1 MKRVLFVDD
10 EPRVLDGLR
19 DMLRKQRRV
28 WDMVFARGAEAA
40 LEELARAPFDV
51 VVSDMRMPG
60 MDGATFLG
68 RVKELSPATA
78 RIVLSGH
85 AEEAMILKALP
96 VCHQYLSKPCS
107 TEALRG
113 VIERACELQTLLV
126 DPRLRAL
133 AGSVGTLP
141 SVPAIYWELT
151 QALADPEV
159 GAADVSKIVERD
171 LALSAKVLQIVNSS
185 FFGLP
190 QRTTSVGKAV
200 SYLGLSVVKAVAVTL
215 QVFSAGASAR
225 PIPGFSVEELQQRA
239 VLVAEIARRIIRD
252 PKRAEEAYLAGL
264 LHDMGKIILALGAP
278 ERFAEALRL
287 AADSGHPLHL
297 VEKEILHV
305 SHAEVGAFLLG
316 SWGLPLPIV
325 AAVAYHHKP
334 AAAASDD
341 VDLTVAVHVASA
353 LVDGAD
359 QAGAARSADQLDTAT
374 LEALGMAQELVR
386 WRGVA
391 AAVLRKGTEAR

>member
-28 WDMVFARGAEAA
+28 WDMVFAPGAEAA
-40 LEELARAPFDV
+40 LEEIARAPFDV

-60 MDGATFLG
+60 MDGASFLG
-68 RVKELSPATA
+68 RVKELSPEAA
-78 RIVLSGH
+78 RIILSGH
-85 AEEAMILKALP
+85 AEEAMILRALP

-107 TEALRG
+107 AEALRE
-113 VIERACELQTLLV
+113 VIERACDLQALLA

-151 QALADPEV
+151 RALADPEV

-171 LALSAKVLQIVNSS
+171 PALSAKVLQIVNSS

-215 QVFSAGASAR
+215 QVFSAGAKAK
-225 PIPGFSVEELQQRA
+225 PIPGFSVEELQTRA
-239 VLVAEIARRIIRD
+239 VLVAEIARQIIRD

-264 LHDMGKIILALGAP
+264 LLDMGKIILALGAP
-278 ERFAEALRL
+278 ERFAAALRL
-287 AADSGHPLHL
+287 ATDSGQPLHL
-297 VEKEILHV
+297 VEQELLHV

-316 SWGLPLPIV
+316 TWGLPLPIV
-325 AAVAYHHKP
+325 AAVACHHNP
-334 AAAASDD
+334 AAAAS
-341 VDLTVAVHVASA
+341 VDAELTVAVHVASA
-353 LVDGAD
+353 LVDGED
-359 QAGAARSADQLDTAT
+359 LAGATRSVDRLDTAT
-374 LEALGMAQELVR
+374 IEALGMTSELVR

-391 AAVLRKGTEAR
+391 ATVLRKRTEAR